1 MPKIPTLK
9 DNQRKDDDITSQ
21 LSYTSEILRKK
32 NKIFGINPS
41 TLNFTNVDFTKKSDN
56 VNYRSLTLAPSIFND
71 KNGNSQRTQFFTR
84 ESEKYADLTKEK
96 IAKVVNDQKY
106 HKKNDL
112 NKYTYNS
119 LTGRYY

>member
-9 DNQRKDDDITSQ
+9 DNQRKDDDIASQ

-41 TLNFTNVDFTKKSDN
+41 TLNFTNIDFTKKSDN

-96 IAKVVNDQKY
+96 IAKVVNDEKY